1 MIPHLLRYK
10 RESLTQF
17 GTPQKLEGVVIDGK
31 EADFCFFKLLELPDL
46 NVRYSPLNLAN
57 DLLSRGMVAMQEMRD
72 EERKG
77 YSSDQRVV
85 LLGFLPFP

>member
-1 MIPHLLRYK
+1 M
-10 RESLTQF
+10 
-17 GTPQKLEGVVIDGK
+17 IDGK

-46 NVRYSPLNLAN
+46 NVRYSLLNLAN

-77 YSSDQRVV
+77 YSSE
-85 LLGFLPFP
+85 LYYSGFSLFLNHGR